1 MVPARWGLLAAPF
14 RLELPSWSLLRAS
27 TAYTQMGG
35 FGRRQKVA
43 LTHLLLDGVMEL
55 LLHFLSGRGLTK
67 GELSVRV
74 V

>member
-1 MVPARWGLLAAPF
+1 M
-14 RLELPSWSLLRAS
+14 
-27 TAYTQMGG
+27 
-35 FGRRQKVA
+35 A